1 MRPHRTVFSTR
12 RDSPRRV
19 DARLRLRACRSRSRI
34 SETNRGSKCSITCC
48 QGIQKSIMVECR
60 ERPPIIKK
68 HTHSRFSK
76 FFVQQKHY
84 YTLLLVVWWRQ
95 QHDQQEQIQQNS
107 RRTARTNENNNSKQ
121 QRQYSEK
128 RQAVEVQDAT
138 NMTLRCPAAN
148 SNQKQNIWHDR
159 YSQEVHLHPRATSLC
174 RHTPRPNKY
183 IYIYKYIVYIL
194 KRKKKG
200 DREHAGVRT
209 PAIRFVAKRKA
220 YS

>member
-76 FFVQQKHY
+76 LFVQQRHHYRLHY
-84 YTLLLVVWWRQ
+84 YSSYGGGSSRISRNKFNRTAAALLVRMKTTTA
-95 QHDQQEQIQQNS
+95 NS
-107 RRTARTNENNNSKQ
+107 SVSTARNGKQ
-121 QRQYSEK
+121 
-128 RQAVEVQDAT
+128 
-138 NMTLRCPAAN
+138 
-148 SNQKQNIWHDR
+148 
-159 YSQEVHLHPRATSLC
+159 
-174 RHTPRPNKY
+174 
-183 IYIYKYIVYIL
+183 
-194 KRKKKG
+194 
-200 DREHAGVRT
+200 
-209 PAIRFVAKRKA
+209 
-220 YS
+220 